1 MITLADF
8 DAQFSKHL
16 GNTRRWEPFRNI
28 AADLIARGRPV
39 NIVETGC
46 ARQPD
51 NWAGDGQ
58 STLVWDWLLDNLGG
72 TGLSMDINE
81 ANCHAAAAQVKHVKI
96 ACVDSVVGL
105 RVIVQPE
112 TIDFLY
118 LDSYDLTETIDSPT
132 HHLAELTSVYPRLP
146 SGCIIAVDD
155 CVTEQYG
162 KHRFV
167 RDFLARMGVEPV
179 LRGYVTVWVK
189 P

>member
-1 MITLADF
+1 MTLADF
-8 DAQFSKHL
+8 DAKFARHL
-16 GNTRRWEPFRNI
+16 DNTRRWQAFRII
-28 AADLIARGRPV
+28 ADDLIRRKRPV

-58 STLVWDWLLDNLGG
+58 STLVWDWLIHKVGG
-72 TGLSMDINE
+72 TGLSMDISKE
-81 ANCHAAAAQVKHVKI
+81 NCAAAAAQVQHFKV

-105 RVIVQPE
+105 RTMVQPE
-112 TIDFLY
+112 KIDFLY
-118 LDSYDLTETIDSPT
+118 LDSYDLTDGIESPT
-132 HHLAELTSVYPRLP
+132 HHLAELTSIYPRLP

-155 CVTEQYG
+155 CKSETHG

-167 RDFLARMGVEPV
+167 RDWLLSLGVRPLLES
-179 LRGYVTVWVK
+179 YVTVWRK

>member
-8 DAQFSKHL
+8 DAEFARHL
-16 GNTRRWEPFRNI
+16 DNTRRWGAFRTIVAN
-28 AADLIARGRPV
+28 LIARGRPV
-39 NIVETGC
+39 KIVETGC

-58 STLVWDWLLDNLGG
+58 STLVWDWLLDKVGG
-72 TGLSMDINE
+72 TGLSMDISKE
-81 ANCHAAAAQVKHVKI
+81 NCAAAAAQVQHFKV

-105 RVIVQPE
+105 RTMVTPE
-112 TIDFLY
+112 EIDFLY

-132 HHLAELTSVYPRLP
+132 HHLAELASVYPRLS
-146 SGCIIAVDD
+146 SGCLIAVDD
-155 CVTEQYG
+155 CVNEQYG

-167 RDFLARMGVEPV
+167 LQWLSRMGVEPL